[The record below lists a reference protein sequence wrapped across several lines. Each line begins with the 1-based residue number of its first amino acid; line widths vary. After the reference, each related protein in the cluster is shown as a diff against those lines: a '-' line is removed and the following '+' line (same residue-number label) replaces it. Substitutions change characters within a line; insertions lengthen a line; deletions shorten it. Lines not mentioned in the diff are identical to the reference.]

1 MFRREVRDIPFFREV
16 GLFGGVQGSL
26 EQCGVGDGGCLCALG
41 TDGDLSLTFATS
53 LPMFPSE
60 IFCLEKLPVFLNL
73 DGLDWGEDGL
83 FLEVIWGESPGGVML

>member
-1 MFRREVRDIPFFREV
+1 MSSLLGCKGCFEGKSETSLFFREV

-26 EQCGVGDGGCLCALG
+26 EQCGG

-73 DGLDWGEDGL
+73 DGLAWGEDGL